1 MMRKGEPALL
11 EIKVFG
17 PGCARCE
24 ALMRKT
30 VNVLAEL
37 DIAADVEKVSDLDRM
52 AQMGVMVTPALAI
65 NGRLKCSGRVP
76 SEAEIAEWINAEAS
90 T

>member
-1 MMRKGEPALL
+1 LL

-24 ALMRKT
+24 ALMQKAI
-30 VNVLAEL
+30 NVLAEL
-37 DIAADVEKVSDLDRM
+37 DVAADVEKVSDLDRM
-52 AQMGVMVTPALAI
+52 AEMGVMATPALAI
-65 NGRLKCSGRVP
+65 NGKLKCSGRVP
-76 SEAEIAEWINAEAS
+76 SETEIAEWIKAEAS